1 MRVDHTQCQYRDEEE
16 HEGAAAADHHRAKP
30 TARPP
35 TIQMQVAFLLFVV
48 FVVVIALGLWPCC
61 QL

>member
-1 MRVDHTQCQYRDEEE
+1 MRVDHTQCQYRDKEE

-30 TARPP
+30 AARPP
-35 TIQMQVAFLLFVV
+35 TIQMQVAFVLL
-48 FVVVIALGLWPCC
+48 VVVAIALGLWPCC